1 MRIESHIEKSFPDQV
16 RNTVEERA
24 LSKLD
29 RFQEQIQEV
38 SIALRDLNGPK
49 GGVDIQCRVHVVC
62 EMTGETIIEE
72 TAENVSSALN
82 GALDRTVRTIA
93 KKRDQVVKKQQKQ
106 RSPVV

>member
-49 GGVDIQCRVHVVC
+49 GFDH
-62 EMTGETIIEE
+62 
-72 TAENVSSALN
+72 
-82 GALDRTVRTIA
+82 RTVISVLHDLPGRNAECFTSCDIERIRT
-93 KKRDQVVKKQQKQ
+93 DQADGVAIELVFDEAYRRQVAVDFT
-106 RSPVV
+106 R